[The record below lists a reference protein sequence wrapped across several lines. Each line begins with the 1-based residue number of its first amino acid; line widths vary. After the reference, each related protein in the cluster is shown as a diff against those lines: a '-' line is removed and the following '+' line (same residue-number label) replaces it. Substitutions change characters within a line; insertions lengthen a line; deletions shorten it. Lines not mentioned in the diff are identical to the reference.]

1 MFEPV
6 TKPRD
11 IFPARVGMNPFLAG
25 WGRRRLDFPRASGDE
40 PEGEALMKQEDEFS
54 PREWG

>member
-1 MFEPV
+1 
-6 TKPRD
+6 
-11 IFPARVGMNPFLAG
+11 MNPAHVWELI
-25 WGRRRLDFPRASGDE
+25 LEPHFPRASGDE